1 MFSSLFCLHSFVLH
15 HGILPA
21 SYPAM
26 GTVKGAIVPEDQR
39 AAIYNVFR
47 FPLNLFML
55 VFLVGDFSTESSF
68 TANAALLMV
77 TCVLQIRL
85 AWGDGSDVGNVR

>member
-1 MFSSLFCLHSFVLH
+1 MFLFARSFSI
-15 HGILPA
+15 GARP

-47 FPLNLFML
+47 LPLNLFML
-55 VFLVGDFSTESSF
+55 AFLVGDFSTESSF

-77 TCVLQIRL
+77 TCMLQIRL
-85 AWGDGSDVGNVR
+85 AARGDSDVGAK